1 VGTPVNIPV
10 LPGEIAELLD
20 DALPS
25 EDAATDEQV
34 AKFLAAH
41 TESRRPNL
49 ILGRANMLRDKYAA
63 GESRHGSTT
72 PVVMGGMAEARAGY
86 YPAQLVIDTLKPI
99 FLEAVAKPPIGKQG
113 DARNGAVAKS
123 EWDGIVAWGIAQA
136 NADDLDEIRTRI
148 DQEMPEIPW
157 PTEPPDDADHVGEW
171 TGQPDNDGGQP
182 KTPVLADKLLTRSA
196 LLELPDPQPL
206 IGDVLD
212 QGTVALLYGKWGTG
226 KSFIAQDWGANVATG
241 RAWQG
246 RDTEQHRVLYIAA
259 EGAYGLKGRLDAWE
273 SGWRQQINDGTF
285 DVLPQPV
292 NLTRPLE
299 AANLAALIGWNGYG
313 FVILDTLARCMV
325 GADEN
330 SAKDC
335 GLVVDLLHRL
345 RQQTPDGRGVIL
357 GVHHAGKDG
366 KTFRGSTTFEA
377 GADTVYAVTLDEA
390 VIILD
395 RQKRKDGPLGD
406 RHELKLEQIDGTGS
420 CVVESSHLGS
430 ETTKRAETL
439 LSHFVSH
446 FADIGAT
453 RADLRDSVDL
463 PRATF
468 YRALNDLVK
477 YGQLINEGTRKRPFY
492 RAASK

>member
-1 VGTPVNIPV
+1 MG
-10 LPGEIAELLD
+10 D
-20 DALPS
+20 DL
-25 EDAATDEQV
+25 V
-34 AKFLAAH
+34 ARGKA
-41 TESRRPNL
+41 
-49 ILGRANMLRDKYAA
+49 I
-63 GESRHGSTT
+63 GESRKYA
-72 PVVMGGMAEARAGY
+72 P
-86 YPAQLVIDTLKPI
+86 KPE
-99 FLEAVAKPPIGKQG
+99 LAN
-113 DARNGAVAKS
+113 NGRRFF
-123 EWDGIVAWGIAQA
+123 
-136 NADDLDEIRTRI
+136 DDE
-148 DQEMPEIPW
+148 P
-157 PTEPPDDADHVGEW
+157 PPDDDEHH
-171 TGQPDNDGGQP
+171 DGAQP

-206 IGDVLD
+206 IGNVLD

-246 RDTEQHRVLYIAA
+246 RETEQRRVLYIAA
-259 EGAYGLKGRLDAWE
+259 EGAHGLKGRLAAWE
-273 SGWRQQINDGTF
+273 SGWHQQINDGTL
-285 DVLPQPV
+285 DILPQPV
-292 NLTRPLE
+292 NLTRAVD
-299 AANLAALIGWNGYG
+299 AANLAALIAWNGYG
-313 FVILDTLARCMV
+313 FVIIDTLARCMV

-335 GLVVDLLHRL
+335 GLVVDMLHQL
-345 RQQTPDGRGVIL
+345 RQQTPGGRGVIL

-395 RQKRKDGPLGD
+395 RQKRKDGPIVD
-406 RHELKLEQIDGTGS
+406 RHELKLGPIEGTAS

-439 LSHFVSH
+439 FSHFVSH

-468 YRALNDLVK
+468 YRALNDLVRT
-477 YGQLINEGTRKRPFY
+477 GELINEGTRKRPFY